1 MAKKPWCYVA
11 YHDGIERVQIK
22 RENPNTRGLPRPVEK
37 PVLVVN
43 EEGEDFVVSK
53 NDLYNNPMQA
63 EQASRKLE
71 AQMGR
76 AANPRRGPGDE
87 DEDEDEDEDL
97 DDEDLDDEDLEDE
110 DLDLDEEDE
119 ELEEEDDG

>member
-1 MAKKPWCYVA
+1 MAKPWCYVA

-22 RENPNTRGLPRPVEK
+22 KNNPSTRGLPRPVQN

-53 NDLYNNPMQA
+53 DDLYNTPMA
-63 EQASRKLE
+63 ASRASVALE
-71 AQMGR
+71 QEMGL

-87 DEDEDEDEDL
+87 EDEDEEEL

-110 DLDLDEEDE
+110 DELDEEDE
-119 ELEEEDDG
+119 EELEDED